1 MEVRVEA
8 HALKMA
14 SVVTGSVELM
24 SDAKS
29 MASLSVNGYENPR
42 CPLKYMIAPTT
53 RVLVNVPRN
62 AKTEMASKFLKSV
75 SGLSVARLEDHRGQ
89 QDEEEKL
96 RVKHDPLHETRHP
109 LGLLS
114 VVHVHRVPADVRHD
128 ETHQHAEQKSRA
140 GLVQP
145 RDVECLI
152 VAPR

>member
-1 MEVRVEA
+1 MS
-8 HALKMA
+8 LKMA

-75 SGLSVARLEDHRGQ
+75 SGLSVYPDSKITGGSRTRKKNSVSNMIHST
-89 QDEEEKL
+89 KL
-96 RVKHDPLHETRHP
+96 VIRWDSRVLSMYIGSRRTYDTTKPTNTPSRRAAPDWCSHEM
-109 LGLLS
+109 L
-114 VVHVHRVPADVRHD
+114 
-128 ETHQHAEQKSRA
+128 
-140 GLVQP
+140 
-145 RDVECLI
+145 
-152 VAPR
+152 